1 MCSRQALCRAGT
13 HTAGHIHP
21 TAGNAHP
28 TARTLQGTPL
38 HGMDPQLLPTERPS
52 PGHST
57 SPPFVP
63 WALLSQ
69 ECISASYKASHKVK
83 LPKSPKTLRNIHN
96 HETQR
101 RGAIFQSKTWAILC
115 CDKRVQFCSFTLTE
129 QFENWGAEGWSGTRN
144 VTAGP
149 YFIFFK
155 TMWVEYTC
163 HTKC

>member
-21 TAGNAHP
+21 TAGHAHP

-38 HGMDPQLLPTERPS
+38 HGTDPQLLPTERPS

-83 LPKSPKTLRNIHN
+83 LPKSPKTLRIMYN

-101 RGAIFQSKTWAILC
+101 RGLYSKAKPGPFYAVTNG
-115 CDKRVQFCSFTLTE
+115 CSSAVSHSLNNLRTGGLRAGVELGMSRQVHTL
-129 QFENWGAEGWSGTRN
+129 
-144 VTAGP
+144 
-149 YFIFFK
+149 FF
-155 TMWVEYTC
+155 
-163 HTKC
+163 